1 MENGLNGTIE
11 AGGNAAP
18 DKSDIDAIQNRYRAE
33 RDKRLAAANVG
44 QYVSPDGALARY
56 VDDPY
61 VERRFD
67 RAAVAEEVEVAIIGA
82 GFGGLQAAAELI
94 KSGISD
100 FRIIDK
106 AGDFGGVWYWNRYP
120 GASCDIESYIYMP
133 MLEDMGYT
141 PSLKYARGPE
151 IFDYA
156 RSIAEKF
163 GLYDKALLQTQVE
176 RLNWVEA
183 DHRWLISTR
192 EGDRIR
198 ARFVMVATGVL
209 QSVRLPAIPGIETF
223 RGHSFHTSRWDYG
236 YTGGDPAGK
245 LTGLA
250 DKRVGIIGTGAT
262 AVQCIPHLGA
272 SAGQL
277 YVFQR
282 TPAAVPVRDNRT
294 TDDGW
299 AAALKPGWQ
308 HERMNNFDHII
319 NGRPTTVDLVQDG
332 WTEVLGQIGVDL
344 TGINDADERRRVAD
358 IAFMNNVR
366 ARVDAVVK
374 DPATAEALKPWFNI
388 MCKRP
393 CFHDEYLDTFNRP
406 NVTLVDTNGQGVE
419 RISENEIWVGGKAYE
434 LDCLIYASGF
444 DFQTPDMAKRNGF
457 DLFGRG
463 GISLTEKW
471 QGGMKTYFG
480 HFNAG
485 FPNLFVQTATQG
497 GLTSNVTHGLGEL
510 ARHFVHMVTYC
521 HEHGVRSFDATPQAE
536 DMWQEKLRA
545 AAGAR
550 RQYDI
555 ECTPGYYNNDGNP
568 DADTGLQA
576 FYQGGSVEF
585 FEILEAW
592 RNDGRFEGFELAH
605 G

>member
-1 MENGLNGTIE
+1 MENGLDKMVADSE
-11 AGGNAAP
+11 SAAAENP
-18 DKSDIDAIQNRYRAE
+18 AIDAIQNRYRAE

-44 QYVSPDGALARY
+44 QYRAPDGALAHY

-61 VERRFD
+61 VGRASD
-67 RAAVAEEVEVAIIGA
+67 RTAVTEDVEVAIIGG
-82 GFGGLQAAAELI
+82 GFGGLQAAVELI

-156 RSIAEKF
+156 RSVAEKF

-176 RLNWVEA
+176 RLNWDET

-192 EGDRIR
+192 EGDKVR

-236 YTGGDPAGK
+236 YTGGDPAGN

-272 SAGQL
+272 SSGQL

-282 TPAAVPVRDNRT
+282 TPAAVPVRDNRA

-299 AAALKPGWQ
+299 AAALEPGWQ

-344 TGINDADERRRVAD
+344 IGINDADERRRVAD

-393 CFHDEYLDTFNRP
+393 CFHDEYLETFNRP

-419 RISENEIWVGGKAYE
+419 RVSENAVWVGGKPYE
-434 LDCLIYASGF
+434 VDCLIYASGF

-510 ARHFVHMVTYC
+510 ARHFVHMVKYC
-521 HEHGVRSFDATPQAE
+521 HEHGVRSFDATPEAE
-536 DMWQEKLRA
+536 DMWQGKLRA

-555 ECTPGYYNNDGNP
+555 ECTPGYYNNDGHP

-576 FYQGGSVEF
+576 FYQGGSVAF

-592 RNDGRFEGFELAH
+592 RNDGRFDGFELAR